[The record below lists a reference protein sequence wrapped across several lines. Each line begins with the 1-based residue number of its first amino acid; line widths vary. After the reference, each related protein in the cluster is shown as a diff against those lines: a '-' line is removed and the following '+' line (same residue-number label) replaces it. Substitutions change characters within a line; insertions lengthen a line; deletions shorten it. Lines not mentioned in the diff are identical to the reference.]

1 MGYLKGDGMY
11 KLWGIKVYCN
21 LPTLFYQTVLLY
33 DLTSVVRDTFR
44 I

>member
-1 MGYLKGDGMY
+1 MGYFKGDGMY

-21 LPTLFYQTVLLY
+21 LPTIFKWRALLY
-33 DLTSVVRDTFR
+33 DSTLVMRHKAR